1 MEDIMRLIKIYLKK
15 LSLNSEHLL
24 FKRRNNFN
32 SFKSTQSRAVK
43 LNTVIDN
50 KSGQK
55 QSQDLDS
62 PGISNVFGE
71 MQMLQLTGNIFNN
84 LNNKKN
90 KG

>member
-55 QSQDLDS
+55 H
-62 PGISNVFGE
+62 VFGE
-71 MQMLQLTGNIFNN
+71 MQMLQLTDNIFNN